1 MPCNSVSFCFRYF
14 SSPVYLFTCFPVH
27 LSPSAIIPNM
37 ILVTGATGFI
47 GRTLVRQ
54 LSSIGYPMRALI
66 RPSPRTPRLPKGV
79 PVEVAVV
86 SLADRRGLRAALR
99 DVETVFHLAS
109 AENQGSRGDLLTA
122 DIQGTENLV
131 EAAADA
137 GVDRIV
143 YLSHIGAARASGYPA
158 FKAKGIAEEHIR
170 NGNVPYTIL
179 RTSLVYGPEDHF
191 TNNLARLIRFFP
203 GIFPIPAGG
212 RTVVQPVWVE
222 DLVTCMLWS
231 LENSDTINQVYE
243 LGGSE
248 FFTLQQI
255 LETIMEVTDR
265 NRFLVQLSPI
275 TLRAFT
281 VFFESIVPNFPI
293 SSFWLDYFAVNRTC
307 AIDSMPRYF
316 GLMPARFTYRLD
328 YLIRKAWV
336 QRAWDSVK
344 KSAAS
349 LRPR

>member
-1 MPCNSVSFCFRYF
+1 MWVVMVYHLKNYMLLKYRYPKPLR
-14 SSPVYLFTCFPVH
+14 SL
-27 LSPSAIIPNM
+27 IIPYM

-54 LSSIGYPMRALI
+54 LTSIGYPVRVLI

-79 PVEVAVV
+79 SVEVAVV
-86 SLADRRGLRAALR
+86 SLADTRGLRAALR
-99 DVETVFHLAS
+99 DVDVIFHLAS

-122 DIQGTENLV
+122 DIQGTANIIV
-131 EAAADA
+131 AATDA
-137 GVDRIV
+137 GADRIV

-170 NGNVPYTIL
+170 NGKVPYTIL

-191 TNNLARLIRFFP
+191 TNNLSRLIRSSF
-203 GIFPIPAGG
+203 GIFPIQSGG

-222 DLVTCMLWS
+222 DLVTCMLWA
-231 LENSDTINQVYE
+231 LENKDTLNKVYE

-248 FFTLQQI
+248 FFTFQQI
-255 LETIMEVTDR
+255 IETIMDVTHR
-265 NRFLVQLSPI
+265 RRFLVPLSPI
-275 TLRAFT
+275 TLRAMT
-281 VFFESIVPNFPI
+281 VFLEGIIPNFPI

-307 AIDSMPRYF
+307 AVDSMPRIF
-316 GLMPARFTYRLD
+316 GLMPARFTYGLD
-328 YLIRKAWV
+328 YLIRKPWY
-336 QRAWDSVK
+336 QRLWDSV
-344 KSAAS
+344 AERVAS

>member
-1 MPCNSVSFCFRYF
+1 
-14 SSPVYLFTCFPVH
+14 
-27 LSPSAIIPNM
+27 M

-99 DVETVFHLAS
+99 GVETIFHLAS
-109 AENQGSRGDLLTA
+109 AENQGSRGDLLIA

-143 YLSHIGAARASGYPA
+143 FLSHIGAARASAYPA

-170 NGNVPYTIL
+170 NGKVPYTIL

-191 TNNLARLIRFFP
+191 TNNLARLIHFSP

-231 LENSDTINQVYE
+231 LENNDTINQVYE

-255 LETIMEVTDR
+255 LETIMDVTDR
-265 NRFLVQLSPI
+265 NRFLLPLSPI
-275 TLRAFT
+275 TLRAIT
-281 VFFESIVPNFPI
+281 VFLEGIVPNFPI

-328 YLIRKAWV
+328 YLIRKAWY

>member
-1 MPCNSVSFCFRYF
+1 
-14 SSPVYLFTCFPVH
+14 
-27 LSPSAIIPNM
+27 M
-37 ILVTGATGFI
+37 ILITGATGFI
-47 GRTLVRQ
+47 GRALVRQ
-54 LSSIGYPMRALI
+54 LSSIGYPLRALI

-86 SLADRRGLRAALR
+86 SLADKRGLRAALR
-99 DVETVFHLAS
+99 DVEIIFHLAS

-170 NGNVPYTIL
+170 NGKVSYTIL
-179 RTSLVYGPEDHF
+179 RSSLVYGNEDHF
-191 TNNLARLIRFFP
+191 TNNLYQLIRSSV
-203 GIFPIPAGG
+203 GVFPIPAGG

-222 DLVTCMLWS
+222 DLVTCLLWS
-231 LENSDTINQVYE
+231 LEKEETLNQVYE
-243 LGGSE
+243 IGGSE
-248 FFTLQQI
+248 FFTLRQI
-255 LETIMEVTDR
+255 IETIMEVTHR
-265 NRFLVQLSPI
+265 RRYLLPLSPI
-275 TLRAFT
+275 TMRAVT
-281 VFFESIVPNFPI
+281 VFLEGVLPSFPI
-293 SSFWLDYFAVNRTC
+293 SSLWLDYFAVNRTC

-328 YLIRKAWV
+328 YLIRTPWY
-336 QRAWDSVK
+336 RRIWDGITK
-344 KSAAS
+344 
-349 LRPR
+349 RPATTGPQ

>member
-1 MPCNSVSFCFRYF
+1 
-14 SSPVYLFTCFPVH
+14 
-27 LSPSAIIPNM
+27 M
-37 ILVTGATGFI
+37 ILITGSTGFI
-47 GRTLVRQ
+47 GRALVRQ
-54 LSSIGYPMRALI
+54 LSSIGHPVRALI

-86 SLADRRGLRAALR
+86 SLADKRGLRATLR
-99 DVETVFHLAS
+99 DVNAIIHLAS
-109 AENQGSRGDLLTA
+109 AENQGSRGNLLTA

-143 YLSHIGAARASGYPA
+143 YLSHIGASRASAYPA

-170 NGNVPYTIL
+170 NGKVPYTIL
-179 RTSLVYGPEDHF
+179 RTSLVYGVEDHF
-191 TNNLARLIRFFP
+191 TNNLSRLIRSSF
-203 GIFPIPAGG
+203 GVFPIPSGG

-222 DLVTCMLWS
+222 DLATCILWS
-231 LENSDTINQVYE
+231 LENEDTLNKVYE

-255 LETIMEVTDR
+255 VENIMETTR
-265 NRFLVQLSPI
+265 RKRFLVSLSPI
-275 TLRAFT
+275 TLRALT
-281 VFFESIVPNFPI
+281 VFLEGIIPNFPI

-307 AIDSMPRYF
+307 AVDSMPRIF

-328 YLIRKAWV
+328 YLIRKPWY
-336 QRAWDSVK
+336 QRAWNTATERIK
-344 KSAAS
+344 S
-349 LRPR
+349 LRSR

>member
-1 MPCNSVSFCFRYF
+1 
-14 SSPVYLFTCFPVH
+14 
-27 LSPSAIIPNM
+27 M
-37 ILVTGATGFI
+37 ILITGATGFI
-47 GRTLVRQ
+47 GRALVRQ
-54 LSSIGYPMRALI
+54 LSSIGYPLRALI
-66 RPSPRTPRLPKGV
+66 RPSPKTPRLPKGV

-86 SLADRRGLRAALR
+86 SLADKRGLRAALR
-99 DVETVFHLAS
+99 DVDVIIHLAS
-109 AENQGSRGDLLTA
+109 AENQGSRGSLLTA

-143 YLSHIGAARASGYPA
+143 YLSHIGAARASAYPA

-170 NGNVPYTIL
+170 NGKVPYTIL

-191 TNNLARLIRFFP
+191 TNNISRLIRSSF
-203 GIFPIPAGG
+203 GVFPIPSGG

-222 DLVTCMLWS
+222 DLVTCLLWS
-231 LENSDTINQVYE
+231 LENEDTLNRVFE

-255 LETIMEVTDR
+255 VENIMEATHHK
-265 NRFLVQLSPI
+265 RFLVSLSPI

-281 VFFESIVPNFPI
+281 VFLEGIFPNFPI

-307 AIDSMPRYF
+307 AVDSMPRIF

-328 YLIRKAWV
+328 YLLRKPWY
-336 QRAWDSVK
+336 QRAWSIVAERV
-344 KSAAS
+344 AA